1 MQGQQGRK
9 LLLIELVSCSI
20 SNFVLLVKQ
29 MLLRYQAQNL
39 EIAITILFFLIDRK
53 ITISSPAI
61 ILSLGILN
69 VLWLSIYSWTCFLH
83 IHGIVKI
90 NLDTCAAI
98 VGPYLAT
105 PKAVIGYQP
114 SPHFINIDFTL
125 NLIYLIA
132 FLWPSHD
139 SPYFQCSDQICSTFI
154 HVIKFIVPMC
164 RTGPHIFLCQCRLCP
179 RFSFCS
185 QWL

>member
-69 VLWLSIYSWTCFLH
+69 VL
-83 IHGIVKI
+83 
-90 NLDTCAAI
+90 
-98 VGPYLAT
+98 
-105 PKAVIGYQP
+105 
-114 SPHFINIDFTL
+114 
-125 NLIYLIA
+125 
-132 FLWPSHD
+132 
-139 SPYFQCSDQICSTFI
+139 
-154 HVIKFIVPMC
+154 
-164 RTGPHIFLCQCRLCP
+164 
-179 RFSFCS
+179 
-185 QWL
+185 